1 MIFYKMV
8 GSSVPEVDHTKSKPN
23 SGALHTYVDLAS
35 KRVGAGHHGLGGVT

>member
-23 SGALHTYVDLAS
+23 SGALNTNVFWFQNAS
-35 KRVGAGHHGLGGVT
+35 VHRHHALGEVT